1 MARRTRRALPKYLE
15 RHPLNGCYYYKNPSM
30 PQKANLG
37 DVAADAVAVANRLN
51 TQFEK
56 ERLRCDAIRR
66 ASDLLDSVRFAA
78 ALTEFVEKYI
88 RDYRLKSS
96 TAARLRQRRDR
107 LNEHLGAYSLPL
119 VDTQALREVVSA
131 SSQFEQTKLRTL
143 LARFFQYAISTGRYP
158 GYLNNPVDNLY
169 VDPNPPKRRTRM
181 SLSQF
186 QAIHD
191 AAPEWLQWL
200 MTLGLHLAL
209 RRVDLVNLR
218 FDDVVG
224 DRIVSPVRKTDSD
237 ARGSESLSVD
247 FPLHRDVRTVLV
259 KARRSS
265 LVNGRCPFII
275 HRAPDRKTKRA
286 ANALESGRMEHP
298 AQVLPQFASKAFAKA
313 RALAAER
320 TRLFVSLEERE
331 MPTLHEIRALSAH
344 LYAVAGYDVTSVQD
358 LMAHT
363 DPDMTRA
370 YQKGHAR
377 KVVRVDM
384 ILPFG
389 IRDRE
394 PEVREVPACY
404 ATG

>member
-1 MARRTRRALPKYLE
+1 MGRRRRRTLPKYLE

-37 DVAADAVAVANRLN
+37 TVEADAVDVANRLN
-51 TQFEK
+51 TQFERDRSRRDAIARAS
-56 ERLRCDAIRR
+56 ERLDG
-66 ASDLLDSVRFAA
+66 VRFEPAFTA
-78 ALTEFVEKYI
+78 FVEKYI

-107 LNEHLGAYSLPL
+107 LNAHLGNTSLSL
-119 VDTQALREVVSA
+119 VDTQALREVIAS

-143 LARFFQYAISTGRYP
+143 LSRFFQYAISVGAYP
-158 GYLNNPVDNLY
+158 GSFANPVDNLY

-181 SLSQF
+181 TLAQF
-186 QAIHD
+186 RAIHD

-200 MTLGLHLAL
+200 MTLGIHLAL

-218 FDDVVG
+218 FDDIAG
-224 DRIVSPVRKTDSD
+224 DRIVSPIRKTDSD
-237 ARGSESLSVD
+237 ARGSESISVD
-247 FPLHRDVRTVLV
+247 FPIHRDVRAVLI

-265 LVNGRCPFII
+265 LANGRCPFII
-275 HRAPDRKTKRA
+275 HRTPDRKTKRA
-286 ANALESGRMEHP
+286 ADAMRLGRMEHP
-298 AQVLPQFASKAFAKA
+298 AQVLPEYASKAFAKA
-313 RALAAER
+313 RALATER
-320 TRLFVSLEERE
+320 TTHFAGLEERD
-331 MPTLHEIRALSAH
+331 MPTLHEIRALSSY
-344 LYAVAGYDVTSVQD
+344 LYAVAGYDVDAVQD

-377 KVVRVDM
+377 KVVRVEM

-389 IRDRE
+389 IRDPDPEIRE
-394 PEVREVPACY
+394 ARARY
-404 ATG
+404 AVA